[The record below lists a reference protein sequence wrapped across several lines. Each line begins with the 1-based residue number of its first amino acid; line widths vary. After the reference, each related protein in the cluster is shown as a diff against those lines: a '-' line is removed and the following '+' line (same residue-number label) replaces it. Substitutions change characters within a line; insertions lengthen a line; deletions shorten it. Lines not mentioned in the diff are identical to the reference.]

1 MASSTSAR
9 EIQSLSAQLGHML
22 NKQLQS
28 ICQLNGLKT
37 SGIKADLQKR
47 IIEALQEN
55 LHADPALYAQL
66 RSTIQSMS
74 SNGRGGHPPPQN
86 GAPTPAPSR
95 GGAYGTSPGIP
106 PVAPTYTN
114 GYPPYGYGGQNRGFG
129 GASAASK
136 TMLQF
141 KPSPFYTLQSQ
152 IGNVR
157 TCDAM
162 AQHRNSIHFALKIS
176 DNPPLLQCVND
187 KTTRVMV
194 FCAAEDQGVQ
204 EVAFPHQSELKVNG
218 GEIKANLRGLKGK
231 PGSTRPV
238 DITNSLRLDKHS
250 YVNNIEFTYALTQ
263 KVKKNP
269 QAPVSHSDLRHA
281 HVREVMLSGVSNGSN
296 SSGKKFFLA
305 VYLCRAVPVE
315 ELVTK
320 IQGRRIN
327 KESVIQELTKAAN
340 DPDVVATSQV
350 LSLKCPLSYT
360 RLRAPCRS
368 TSCNH
373 VQCFDATS
381 YLQLQEQGPQW
392 ICPICNKSATFENLA
407 IDQYVK
413 DILDCTSE
421 STEQVTIEPDGQW
434 RAQASSEPEPKR
446 PRYSSGVNASVIDD
460 DEEEEVVPLDSFSLQ
475 SARNTQTPNQ
485 SLFGTPGS
493 AQGNGSA
500 TGNRKRPAEVIDLT
514 LSDDEDDEPVRAPKR
529 QNAGQMP
536 SLGANI
542 PKFQYS

>member
-1 MASSTSAR
+1 M
-9 EIQSLSAQLGHML
+9 
-22 NKQLQS
+22 
-28 ICQLNGLKT
+28 
-37 SGIKADLQKR
+37 
-47 IIEALQEN
+47 
-55 LHADPALYAQL
+55 
-66 RSTIQSMS
+66 
-74 SNGRGGHPPPQN
+74 
-86 GAPTPAPSR
+86 
-95 GGAYGTSPGIP
+95 
-106 PVAPTYTN
+106 
-114 GYPPYGYGGQNRGFG
+114 
-129 GASAASK
+129 
-136 TMLQF
+136 
-141 KPSPFYTLQSQ
+141 
-152 IGNVR
+152 
-157 TCDAM
+157 
-162 AQHRNSIHFALKIS
+162 
-176 DNPPLLQCVND
+176 
-187 KTTRVMV
+187 
-194 FCAAEDQGVQ
+194 
-204 EVAFPHQSELKVNG
+204 
-218 GEIKANLRGLKGK
+218 
-231 PGSTRPV
+231 
-238 DITNSLRLDKHS
+238 
-250 YVNNIEFTYALTQ
+250 
-263 KVKKNP
+263 
-269 QAPVSHSDLRHA
+269 
-281 HVREVMLSGVSNGSN
+281 
-296 SSGKKFFLA
+296 
-305 VYLCRAVPVE
+305 YLCRAVPVE

-327 KESVIQELTKAAN
+327 KDSVIQELTKAAN

-413 DILDCTSE
+413 DILDHTSE

-460 DEEEEVVPLDSFSLQ
+460 DDDEVVPLDSFSLQ

-493 AQGNGSA
+493 AQGNGSSS
-500 TGNRKRPAEVIDLT
+500 GSRKRPAEVIDLT

-529 QNAGQMP
+529 QNAGQTP
-536 SLGANI
+536 SLGPNI

>member
-74 SNGRGGHPPPQN
+74 SGGRGGHQAHQNN
-86 GAPTPAPSR
+86 GASATGSSR

-106 PVAPTYTN
+106 PQVAPNYTN
-114 GYPPYGYGGQNRGFG
+114 GYAQYAYGQNRGYG
-129 GASAASK
+129 AASAQGASKSV
-136 TMLQF
+136 LQF
-141 KPSPFYTLQSQ
+141 KPSPFFTIQSQ
-152 IGNVR
+152 IGVVR

-162 AQHRNSIHFALKIS
+162 AQHRNSIQIPLKTS
-176 DNPPLLQCVND
+176 EHPALLQCAHD
-187 KTTRVMV
+187 KATRVMV
-194 FCAAEDQGVQ
+194 FCAAEDQGLQ

-238 DITNSLRLDKHS
+238 DITSSLRLDKHS

-263 KVKKNP
+263 K
-269 QAPVSHSDLRHA
+269 
-281 HVREVMLSGVSNGSN
+281 
-296 SSGKKFFLA
+296 KFFLA
-305 VYLCRAVPVE
+305 VYLCRAVSVE

-327 KESVIQELTKAAN
+327 KDSVIQELTKAAN

-368 TSCNH
+368 TSCSH

-413 DILDCTSE
+413 DILDRTSE
-421 STEQVTIEPDGQW
+421 NTEQVTIEPDGQW

-460 DEEEEVVPLDSFSLQ
+460 DDDEVVPLDSFSLQ
-475 SARNTQTPNQ
+475 SARNTLTPNQ

-493 AQGNGSA
+493 AQGNGNGSSS
-500 TGNRKRPAEVIDLT
+500 GSRKRPAEVIDLT

-529 QNAGQMP
+529 QNAGTTP

>member
-74 SNGRGGHPPPQN
+74 SGGRGGHQAHQNN
-86 GAPTPAPSR
+86 GASTTASSR
-95 GGAYGTSPGIP
+95 GAPYGTSPGIP
-106 PVAPTYTN
+106 PVVPNYTN
-114 GYPPYGYGGQNRGFG
+114 GYTPYAFGGQNRGFG
-129 GASAASK
+129 GASAPGASK

-141 KPSPFYTLQSQ
+141 KPSPFYTIQSQ

-162 AQHRNSIHFALKIS
+162 AQHRNSIHFALKTS
-176 DNPPLLQCVND
+176 DHPSLLQCAHD
-187 KTTRVMV
+187 KTTRVMI

-238 DITNSLRLDKHS
+238 DITSSLRLDKHS

-263 KVKKNP
+263 KVKTNP
-269 QAPVSHSDLRHA
+269 QAP
-281 HVREVMLSGVSNGSN
+281 
-296 SSGKKFFLA
+296 KFFLA

-320 IQGRRIN
+320 IQGRRIQ

-368 TSCNH
+368 SACNH

-413 DILDCTSE
+413 DILDHTSE

-460 DEEEEVVPLDSFSLQ
+460 DDDEVVPLDSFSLQ

-493 AQGNGSA
+493 VQGNGPPSA
-500 TGNRKRPAEVIDLT
+500 SRKRPAEVIDLT

-529 QNAGQMP
+529 QNQGQTP
-536 SLGANI
+536 SLGPNI